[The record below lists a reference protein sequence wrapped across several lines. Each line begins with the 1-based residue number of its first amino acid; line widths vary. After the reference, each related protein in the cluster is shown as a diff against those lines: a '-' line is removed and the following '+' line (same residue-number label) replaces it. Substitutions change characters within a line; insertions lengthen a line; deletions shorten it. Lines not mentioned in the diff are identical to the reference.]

1 MNTIHGIFKIR
12 KELGKKVLQN
22 EPMREH
28 TTLGLGG
35 PARLLSVV
43 MKEEELEK
51 FIQLSLKFGVPF
63 LVIGDGSDLLV
74 SDDGFDGFVIVN
86 KVEGIKLIKDKV
98 VVKAGTNLQK
108 FINFCIDKGFSGME
122 KMSGIPGTV
131 GGAVYGD
138 AGAYGQTASDYL
150 ISVKSFDGKRVRLF
164 TKKQCKFRYRES
176 IFKKNRE
183 AIFEAEFKFEKGV
196 PEFLKKVSLDTIT
209 LRNQKYHTGI
219 KCPGSFFKNIIV
231 DKLNLDILSKI
242 PRDKIVFGKIPAG
255 YLMEAVGAKGQ
266 QRGSIK
272 IADDH
277 GNLIINLG
285 NGTAKDFMD
294 LAFEFAKKVEKK
306 FGIKL
311 EPEVQLIGFKEHG
324 S

>member
-1 MNTIHGIFKIR
+1 MNTIHGFFKIR

-22 EPMREH
+22 EPMSEY

-35 PARLLSVV
+35 PARLLTVV
-43 MKEEELEK
+43 KKEEELKKYIELAVK
-51 FIQLSLKFGVPF
+51 NDVLLLI
-63 LVIGDGSDLLV
+63 IGEGSDLLV
-74 SDDGFDGFVIVN
+74 SDEGFDGFVIVN

-98 VVKAGTNLQK
+98 VVKSGTNLQK

-131 GGAVYGD
+131 GGAIYGN

-150 ISVKSFDGKRVRLF
+150 ISVKSFDGKKLRLF
-164 TKKQCKFRYRES
+164 TKKQCKFGYRES

-183 AIFEAEFKFEKGV
+183 VILEAEFKFEKGV

-209 LRNQKYHTGI
+209 LRNQRYHTGS
-219 KCPGSFFKNIIV
+219 KCPGSFFKNVIV
-231 DKLNLDILSKI
+231 SELKLDILSKI

-266 QRGSIK
+266 QRGSVK
-272 IADDH
+272 IANDH